1 MRVENIPKRWFEIN
15 IITIRV
21 HSFRMLNVANVFHS
35 EILKYHGHIVEEPAK
50 EGGGEGEDKWTD
62 ENLLAIISF
71 RDTFTV
77 DTESFQPVSPRN
89 LSIFD
94 PDGKTVI
101 SESAPRESETRDFH
115 RIFPSSS

>member
-1 MRVENIPKRWFEIN
+1 M
-15 IITIRV
+15 
-21 HSFRMLNVANVFHS
+21 ANVFHS

-62 ENLLAIISF
+62 ENLAIISF